1 MTEKRF
7 WNTGATIHDN
17 LTKSGKTIDVN
28 NPEDAEILCD
38 ILNFEYELRIRFE
51 DKLERINNFIW
62 KEYSNR
68 YEEDE
73 NG

>member
-1 MTEKRF
+1 MTDKRF
-7 WNTGATIHDN
+7 WNTGTTIHDN
-17 LTKSGKTIDVN
+17 LTKSGKTITVN

-51 DKLERINNFIW
+51 DKLERINNFVW

-73 NG
+73 ND